1 MWPFT
6 RKKSPRDQHDGY
18 EPPVADVSVVVD
30 PWAQPAIVAQ
40 MEARVSEHL
49 DERERLDGWKN
60 ELTGVGDFMRDKS
73 LGGRR
78 GGLEFEVNLVTNVAA
93 EARWRGSDLG
103 ARVVETIPDEMTRE
117 GWDVE
122 VQPSEKDEEPT
133 PKPQAKTKL
142 ALMPPRDDEVLDAF
156 GAPIAPVAPAPAA
169 APVPK
174 PLDIDDEGIQ
184 VAEDLDGILETLG
197 ADASFWQV
205 LCYERGYG
213 GGAILV
219 GANDGMSDLARPL
232 DEKRIKSVDWLNV
245 LSGGWDGEVV
255 AWSYYQ
261 DPTKPNYG
269 MPETYMVR
277 NLGVPLARIPA
288 PGEPPIQPV
297 LPPAGATVW
306 WVHESRLLLFS
317 GTAVSHRARV
327 QMRGWGD
334 SVFAR
339 VDEVLQQYGQTWG
352 GIANLMTDFSQ
363 AVLSIKGLAQSIAGN
378 KGVVSSRALQMNI
391 SRSIARIL
399 LIDSEEEFRRDT
411 VSLAGVAEVLEQ
423 FALRLAAA
431 AGLPLSLLMGQVQGG
446 LGDASA
452 GDIRYF
458 YDRVASWQRRRML
471 PQLRRLIK
479 LILLSKDGP
488 TGGVE
493 PERWSVR
500 ARPLYQMSAKEKSEQ
515 YLTMAQGDHIYYGM
529 GAASA
534 EEVAAKRFGGSD
546 YDAGPIVL
554 DLEGRSLM
562 GEVDPLPEAD
572 PNAPVPTDA
581 GAKLSLPPQMVAGIT
596 KVNEARAKMGY
607 PEWGGPDGD
616 LSVNEFM
623 AKHSGVAA
631 QAANAQ
637 KGVVGA
643 PQSVEE
649 QAAAKAEAAKA
660 AFGQK
665 PGEPDEKTPLG
676 KGGPPPATAMG
687 ENGKAPA
694 TEELNAPPSQKKGD
708 EFDPGQPREENGK
721 WSEGGGGAG
730 GGSGDGGGST
740 NARDPAQHKEH
751 VAAAVKSLK
760 DQAASGS
767 KEVADAT
774 KTAKV
779 EASGEAKKIDDR
791 FQKIANDRL
800 ESKLKEL
807 PSHYREEEG
816 GTDENPKWSEP
827 KPTRGLFKEDVDGF
841 RESMDAAHVDLKS
854 EVGGEH
860 HADFKANARY
870 QIAEAHSGFRD
881 AHDEHK
887 ERIRTG
893 KDDEDQAEMHA
904 ASKTEYHEKFE
915 SVHNEQSAMIEDNK
929 REAIEGVRDTA
940 KSALRDFKSTAERS
954 LEEFVSGMNATAK
967 DSTIEW
973 VR

>member
-6 RKKSPRDQHDGY
+6 RKKSPRDRHDGY
-18 EPPVADVSVVVD
+18 EPPIADVSVVVD
-30 PWAQPAIVAQ
+30 PWAQPAIVAA

-133 PKPQAKTKL
+133 PKSQAKTKQL
-142 ALMPPRDDEVLDAF
+142 ALVSPEEGGDDEEILDAF
-156 GAPIAPVAPAPAA
+156 NALAPAPAA
-169 APVPK
+169 PPTPQ

-184 VAEDLDGILETLG
+184 VAEELDGILETLG
-197 ADASFWQV
+197 ADAAFWQA

-213 GGAILV
+213 GGAILI

-288 PGEPPIQPV
+288 PGESPIQPV

-493 PERWSVR
+493 PERWSVK
-500 ARPLYQMSAKEKSEQ
+500 ARPLYQMSSKEKSEQ
-515 YLTMAQGDHIYYGM
+515 YLAMAQGDQIYYTM
-529 GAASA
+529 GSVSA

-554 DLEGRSLM
+554 DLEGRAGMSESF
-562 GEVDPLPEAD
+562 GEAD
-572 PNAPVPTDA
+572 PSTPTLPAPDA
-581 GAKLSLPPQMVAGIT
+581 TASSEAKIVITPSMQGGIV
-596 KVNEARAKMGY
+596 KVNEARAKMGL
-607 PEWGGPDGD
+607 PNWEGPDGE
-616 LSVNEFM
+616 LSINEFM
-623 AKHSGVAA
+623 TKHSGVAA
-631 QAANAQ
+631 QAANAE
-637 KGVVGA
+637 KGVVGE

-649 QAAAKAEAAKA
+649 QAAAKAEEAKARFGHKPGAPGAPPFGKGAPDAAAKGEKPVGEGA
-660 AFGQK
+660 APDAPLPPAKK
-665 PGEPDEKTPLG
+665 PPEKT
-676 KGGPPPATAMG
+676 
-687 ENGKAPA
+687 
-694 TEELNAPPSQKKGD
+694 
-708 EFDPGQPREENGK
+708 
-721 WSEGGGGAG
+721 
-730 GGSGDGGGST
+730 
-740 NARDPAQHKEH
+740 
-751 VAAAVKSLK
+751 
-760 DQAASGS
+760 
-767 KEVADAT
+767 
-774 KTAKV
+774 
-779 EASGEAKKIDDR
+779 
-791 FQKIANDRL
+791 
-800 ESKLKEL
+800 
-807 PSHYREEEG
+807 
-816 GTDENPKWSEP
+816 
-827 KPTRGLFKEDVDGF
+827 
-841 RESMDAAHVDLKS
+841 
-854 EVGGEH
+854 
-860 HADFKANARY
+860 
-870 QIAEAHSGFRD
+870 
-881 AHDEHK
+881 
-887 ERIRTG
+887 
-893 KDDEDQAEMHA
+893 
-904 ASKTEYHEKFE
+904 
-915 SVHNEQSAMIEDNK
+915 
-929 REAIEGVRDTA
+929 
-940 KSALRDFKSTAERS
+940 
-954 LEEFVSGMNATAK
+954 
-967 DSTIEW
+967 
-973 VR
+973 